1 MTLLVRSLALAAA
14 FALLPSCSPKWPSN
28 YFPAG
33 LEVKRTLFAGG
44 GGGFRESCDA
54 MVVEIT
60 DAAARRTFPPHR
72 SKNGFEV
79 ELPAGWKSTPIASGD
94 KGRFYTGAFG
104 GCDDSGGE
112 PLGDLPGSL
121 MRPGAFYR
129 VINHGEGIAIIVPQ
143 SKLAGFYYFG

>member
-1 MTLLVRSLALAAA
+1 MTLLVRSLAVAAA

-33 LEVKRTLFAGG
+33 YA
-44 GGGFRESCDA
+44 S
-54 MVVEIT
+54 
-60 DAAARRTFPPHR
+60 ARRTFPLHR

-104 GCDDSGGE
+104 GCDDSGDE